1 MISVFLIFQTN
12 EIAHESNSCNPHEE
26 PISVSINTSST
37 SVKSNLEG
45 KDLKRKVSCIIIRS
59 RIPSLS
65 LALARGIQS
74 IEPGHLRNDR
84 VS

>member
-37 SVKSNLEG
+37 SVKSDLEG
-45 KDLKRKVSCIIIRS
+45 KDLKRKVSCIIIGVGY
-59 RIPSLS
+59 L
-65 LALARGIQS
+65 L
-74 IEPGHLRNDR
+74 
-84 VS
+84 